1 MRARSHPT
9 ARATNQHSHPRL
21 LLPGPLS
28 RQEEPTWS
36 LAPSDAS
43 QTHPANLTAPAGLG
57 QGQVLGLAKGGAR
70 GWPRQ
75 GRGWSRTC
83 FVCRHVLFVG
93 ALPKQGALATQRQL
107 LVMIH
112 PHLCRIL
119 RLQGNAASRGPPPEP
134 CARCALESFGEESCA
149 HYARCLLL
157 HLLHLLSRRLQPPL
171 QKEATKQKMRSLGQ
185 AAHPTKSAP
194 SCVTRLSSR

>member
-1 MRARSHPT
+1 M
-9 ARATNQHSHPRL
+9 
-21 LLPGPLS
+21 
-28 RQEEPTWS
+28 
-36 LAPSDAS
+36 
-43 QTHPANLTAPAGLG
+43 APAGLG

-83 FVCRHVLFVG
+83 FVCRHVLFAG
-93 ALPKQGALATQRQL
+93 ALPNHFARSTQRPL
-107 LVMIH
+107 LAMIH

-119 RLQGNAASRGPPPEP
+119 LLQGNAASRGPPPEP
-134 CARCALESFGEESCA
+134 CARCALESFGEASCA

-157 HLLHLLSRRLQPPL
+157 QQHLLHLLASAAVSRRLQLPL
-171 QKEATKQKMRSLGQ
+171 QKDSARATKQKMLSLGQ